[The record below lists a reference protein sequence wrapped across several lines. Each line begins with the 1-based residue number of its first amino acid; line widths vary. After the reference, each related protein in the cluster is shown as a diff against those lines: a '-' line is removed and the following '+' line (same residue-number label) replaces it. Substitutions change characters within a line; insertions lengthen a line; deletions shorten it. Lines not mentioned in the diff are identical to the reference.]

1 MANNVNESL
10 NSLGS
15 TLLARR
21 KRLPSPEN
29 VVVIL
34 PDESCFEYAVP
45 EKSKKARTEVKVNWS
60 KEQTDA
66 LIQEYKEN
74 QIELEKPDTNKGTI
88 WDGIAQRLN
97 LKFGSVHVSENCMA
111 KWRSLKNTFKKVEF
125 SSRGPASKKKWAFY
139 EVMCSI
145 LGDEVRDPEPR
156 RYYNSNASIINEMPT
171 LSHTPTRAEPTQP
184 TIKIITEPTA
194 VLSTLNPTASQEELH
209 YPIWFKQF
217 YQAYRKNEEMKIAM
231 LAKIRTDIK
240 TMADRQCAA
249 IEQLARVLSKD
260 SV

>member
-88 WDGIAQRLN
+88 WDGIAHRLN
-97 LKFGSVHVSENCMA
+97 LKFGSVHGSENCMA

-145 LGDEVRDPEPR
+145 LGDEVRDPEP
-156 RYYNSNASIINEMPT
+156 M
-171 LSHTPTRAEPTQP
+171 RAEPTQP